1 MNGKILMEGF
11 DRWWK
16 LGYKKYLKIH
26 LEPNLLV
33 DETKICEQVIS
44 SSDRI
49 FWNSKFE
56 IEIEKKKD

>member
-1 MNGKILMEGF
+1 MIDDGSWGIRNIWKFILL
-11 DRWWK
+11 RAK
-16 LGYKKYLKIH
+16 
-26 LEPNLLV
+26 LV

-56 IEIEKKKD
+56 IEIEKKKKD